1 MARRVNLSSTI
12 LYNLLI
18 LWILNPQN
26 LTNNSFLKDKSSK
39 NSNGFVEIHQDLKHN
54 SLLLTTRKCKWLK
67 HRTLYYRGSTASF
80 NITSSAILGCG
91 DIHPHPGP
99 TVDTTNKQRSKGPAA
114 NVRSVQSQ
122 YSEIINAS
130 CVKIVMI

>member
-26 LTNNSFLKDKSSK
+26 LTNNSFLKEKSSK
-39 NSNGFVEIHQDLKHN
+39 NSNGFVEIHQDLKQN

-91 DIHPHPGP
+91 DIHPPW
-99 TVDTTNKQRSKGPAA
+99 TYCRYYKQTEIERPC
-114 NVRSVQSQ
+114 
-122 YSEIINAS
+122 SEMSEVYKAS
-130 CVKIVMI
+130 TAKS